1 MDVFIFNQTNL
12 KTQIT
17 DLKIDLLIIKSY
29 KKRGVVTMYCK
40 QCGNFIDENKDQF
53 CMNCGMPVN
62 QEQVQQIKQENEKKE
77 GKVIYYVSE
86 VLSLF
91 FIVAFLVNALNENI
105 EAVSDL
111 CYAFAM
117 INLHKILKDKY
128 FLV

>member
-1 MDVFIFNQTNL
+1 MLGLQ
-12 KTQIT
+12 K
-17 DLKIDLLIIKSY
+17 
-29 KKRGVVTMYCK
+29 
-40 QCGNFIDENKDQF
+40 
-53 CMNCGMPVN
+53 VN

-91 FIVAFLVNALNENI
+91 FVVAFLENALNENI